1 MTDSKII
8 NASIVICN
16 WRYATFKKVYPQ
28 GTNSM
33 DRINQAGCIMSTW
46 FSKDNKLENILCHD
60 PVDNPINEN
69 MNCIPIRISDP
80 DEVNLICSDW
90 CTSGSPL
97 KELNYDSIPRWWPVD
112 WIYNK
117 PGELPDVITIDL
129 GKLSNEHIILEC
141 EVVKKPSAEVMCTL
155 FSDIFIEGVDD
166 QNLISDRRIDDDKNK
181 NDDIGENYDV
191 IGENM
196 SLFKKKSK
204 VEAKVEEPKSE
215 VSKILEQSEQINEQP
230 AASDDYIGDH
240 EDRRSDIDNKIND
253 MEENKMS
260 EKNEETITTTEAPAA
275 APAKPARKKVPT
287 WVKVTGGVLIVAA
300 ATTATVMIVKKV
312 NGDKA
317 SK

>member
-8 NASIVICN
+8 HCAIVICN

-60 PVDNPINEN
+60 PADSPIDEN

-191 IGENM
+191 IGEDM

-204 VEAKVEEPKSE
+204 VEEEPKSE
-215 VSKILEQSEQINEQP
+215 VSKILEASEQIN
-230 AASDDYIGDH
+230 SDITDDYIGDH
-240 EDRRSDIDNKIND
+240 EDHRSDIANNKTIDD
-253 MEENKMS
+253 MTEENKMS
-260 EKNEETITTTEAPAA
+260 EKNEETIATTEAPAT
-275 APAKPARKKVPT
+275 PAKPQRKKVPT
-287 WVKVTGGVLIVAA
+287 WAKIVGGTLIVAA

-312 NGDKA
+312 NGGDDKA